1 MITLLD
7 GLVRVGYERSRSEA
21 REWSKLAGGAEKL
34 AGEALRRIRGRA
46 GGAIRKGVKERYTYH
61 GALPI
66 RSSVRGS
73 TLELRVEGRREP
85 LKKFRVRGGRRRE
98 RLYVQLVKGQGGVL
112 ERGFRGQKSGQ
123 YWRRQT
129 ESRLPILKL
138 YGPSVAEMAG
148 HEATPAEEI
157 NRRLEE
163 MVESAMG
170 AMM

>member
-1 MITLLD
+1 M
-7 GLVRVGYERSRSEA
+7 
-21 REWSKLAGGAEKL
+21 
-34 AGEALRRIRGRA
+34 
-46 GGAIRKGVKERYTYH
+46 
-61 GALPI
+61 
-66 RSSVRGS
+66 
-73 TLELRVEGRREP
+73 
-85 LKKFRVRGGRRRE
+85 
-98 RLYVQLVKGQGGVL
+98 QLVKGQGGVL
-112 ERGFRGQKSGQ
+112 ERGFRGAKTGQ

-148 HEATPAEEI
+148 HESTPAEEI